1 MVLLSKLLN
10 LLAQPL
16 NLVLLLLAAGLV
28 LRVRKPRASR
38 NLLIGSLIL
47 LVTIGIQ
54 ALPEMLL
61 AYLENQSRELPADA
75 NLNGY
80 VGLVVLGGAME
91 SGRVSEHHQQPLLNG
106 SAERMTM
113 AVAVWRR
120 NPAMRVVFTG
130 GEGLM
135 FGSGPSEAA
144 RAQLFF
150 ESMGLPKEVLTLE
163 SRSQNTFE
171 NAVFTR
177 DLAGID
183 ARQRWLLVTSAWHM
197 PRSLA
202 VFEKAGWNV
211 TPFPVDFRTGGIAPL
226 TSYSLIDGADM
237 WETALHEL
245 IGIAAYQL
253 TGRI

>member
-16 NLVLLLLAAGLV
+16 NLVLLLLAMGL
-28 LRVRKPRASR
+28 LLGVRKPRASR
-38 NLLIGSLIL
+38 RLLFVSLIL
-47 LVTIGIQ
+47 LATTGFQ
-54 ALPEMLL
+54 ALPESLL
-61 AYLENQSRELPADA
+61 GYLENQSRELPANAD
-75 NLNGY
+75 LHGY
-80 VGLVVLGGAME
+80 VGMVVLGGATE
-91 SGRVSEHHQQPLLNG
+91 SGRISEHHRQPLLNG

-113 AVAVWRR
+113 AVALWQR

-130 GEGLM
+130 GEGMM
-135 FGSGPSEAA
+135 FGTGPTEAA

-150 ESMGLPKEVLTLE
+150 ESLGLPKEAITLE

-177 DLAGID
+177 ELAGID
-183 ARQRWLLVTSAWHM
+183 AHQRWLLVTSAWHM

-211 TPFPVDFRTGGIAPL
+211 TPFPVDFRTGGVAPL
-226 TSYSLIDGADM
+226 TSYSLREGADL
-237 WETALHEL
+237 WEVALHEL
-245 IGIAAYQL
+245 IGIAAYKI

>member
-28 LRVRKPRASR
+28 LGARKPRASR
-38 NLLIGSLIL
+38 SLLFGSLVL
-47 LVTIGIQ
+47 LAGIGIQ

-61 AYLENQSRELPADA
+61 GYLENQSRELPADA
-75 NLNGY
+75 DLHGY
-80 VGLVVLGGAME
+80 VGLIVLGGATE
-91 SGRVSEHHQQPLLNG
+91 SGRVSEHHEQPLLNG

-113 AVAVWRR
+113 AVALWRR

-130 GEGLM
+130 GEGSM
-135 FGSGPSEAA
+135 FGTGPTEAT
-144 RAQLFF
+144 RAQQFF
-150 ESMGLPKEVLTLE
+150 ESMELPKEALTLE

-177 DLAGID
+177 DLPGID
-183 ARQRWLLVTSAWHM
+183 ARQRWLLVTSGWHM

-211 TPFPVDFRTGGIAPL
+211 TPFPVDFRTGGTAPL
-226 TSYSLIDGADM
+226 TSYSLSDGADL
-237 WETALHEL
+237 WEVALHEL
-245 IGIAAYQL
+245 IGIAAYKL